1 MNKKQ
6 GKNNFITHRIGLYK
20 VAYDLSKEGNNVEI
34 DTSASKFGHIVIHK
48 DDEDIY
54 VMVKALTNLDPVPFS
69 SDFEITSKFDYLV
82 VCVGVYEEEIS
93 FYKLDMQYVRGKIS
107 SNTGKDGKIN
117 YWLDPPDYR
126 GYKVSSLEFP

>member
-1 MNKKQ
+1 MNKNQ

-20 VAYDLSKEGNNVEI
+20 VAYDLSRNGNNVEI

-48 DDEDIY
+48 DDEDVY

-82 VCVGVYEEEIS
+82 VCVGVYEAEVS
-93 FYKLDMQYVRGKIS
+93 YYKLDMQYVRKEIS

-117 YWLDPPDYR
+117 YWLDQPKYR
-126 GYKVSSLEFP
+126 YYKVNSLAFP

>member
-1 MNKKQ
+1 MGKQ

-20 VAYDLSKEGNNVEI
+20 VAYDLSKNGNNVEI

-54 VMVKALTNLDPVPFS
+54 VMVKALTNMDPVPFS

-82 VCVGVYEEEIS
+82 VCVGVYGEDIYY
-93 FYKLDMQYVRGKIS
+93 YKLDMQHVRDEIS

-117 YWLDPPDYR
+117 YWLDPLKYKR
-126 GYKVSSLEFP
+126 YKVNSLAFP